1 MPRRRLF
8 HDVPALS
15 LDLSSMQSAYAA
27 EAGGLPTPSSSTAP
41 RIPVIFRRLHRFHQM
56 DFELAAWQLTYLCIA
71 PRRVYRNVYFHKQ
84 TKNTWARDD
93 PAILV
98 LISACLCVAA
108 AAWAFIYSLSILA
121 AVELALLM
129 IFRDFL
135 LTGVIISTILWQVS
149 RTFLL
154 PPAAPSLAPH
164 AGTSAA
170 GARYPPPV
178 PRHDAVEWGYTFDVH
193 TNAFFPLYL
202 TLYLAQLFLLP
213 VIRRDN
219 WVCLWAGNT
228 LYLAG
233 LAQYIYG
240 LYLGLSALP
249 FLARTTLLLA
259 PLLPLGAAY
268 VVSLL
273 GFNVARWVL
282 SVYFGTP

>member
-1 MPRRRLF
+1 M
-8 HDVPALS
+8 
-15 LDLSSMQSAYAA
+15 SAYAA
-27 EAGGLPTPSSSTAP
+27 EAGGVLPSSSSSL

-98 LISACLCVAA
+98 LISACLCVSAV
-108 AAWAFIYSLSILA
+108 AWSLVYSLSILQA
-121 AVELALLM
+121 LQLAILM
-129 IFRDFL
+129 VLRDFL
-135 LTGVIISTILWQVS
+135 LSGIIISTVLWQIS
-149 RTFLL
+149 RTFLV
-154 PPAAPSLAPH
+154 PPPPPPVPAMPS
-164 AGTSAA
+164 SAVHP
-170 GARYPPPV
+170 RFPPPV
-178 PRHDAVEWGYTFDVH
+178 PRHDALEWGYTFDIH

-219 WVCLWAGNT
+219 WVCLWLGNT

-233 LAQYIYG
+233 FAQYIYG
-240 LYLGLSALP
+240 TYLGLNALP
-249 FLARTTLLLA
+249 FLAHTTLLLA
-259 PLLPLGAAY
+259 PLLPLGVAY

-282 SVYFGTP
+282 GVYFGV

>member
-1 MPRRRLF
+1 MNRRRH
-8 HDVPALS
+8 HDLPALS
-15 LDLSSMQSAYAA
+15 MSAYAA
-27 EAGGLPTPSSSTAP
+27 EAGGLPTPTSATSSVS
-41 RIPVIFRRLHRFHQM
+41 RIPIIFRRLHRFQQM

-98 LISACLCVAA
+98 LLSACLGVSAI
-108 AAWAFIYSLSILA
+108 AWSLVYSLGIFEALQLAILM
-121 AVELALLM
+121 VL
-129 IFRDFL
+129 RDFL
-135 LTGVIISTILWQVS
+135 LSGIIISTILWQIS

-154 PPAAPSLAPH
+154 PPVPVAPAPSLH
-164 AGTSAA
+164 
-170 GARYPPPV
+170 GARYPSPV
-178 PRHDAVEWGYTFDVH
+178 PRHETVEWGYTFDVH

-219 WVCLWAGNT
+219 WVCLWVGNT

-233 LAQYIYG
+233 FAQYIYG
-240 LYLGLSALP
+240 TYLGLSALP

-282 SVYFGTP
+282 TVYFGA